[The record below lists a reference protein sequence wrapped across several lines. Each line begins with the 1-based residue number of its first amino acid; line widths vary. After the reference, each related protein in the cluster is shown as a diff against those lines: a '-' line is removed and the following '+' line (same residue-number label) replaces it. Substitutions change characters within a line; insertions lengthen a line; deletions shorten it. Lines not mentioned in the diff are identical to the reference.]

1 MMSKLITIATI
12 MVATSVYAGPVD
24 KLNDIM
30 TNSGSQRR
38 MSDVLLFH
46 VASWPVNQPQAELS

>member
-1 MMSKLITIATI
+1 

-24 KLNDIM
+24 KLNDTV
-30 TNSGSQRR
+30 TNSGPQIR